1 MTQTL
6 YQNLNSN
13 IEKFLKKNQK
23 IVVGVSGGQDSCVLL
38 NLLLKS
44 DLNLK
49 IYVCHFNHMIR
60 GNSSDS
66 DQTFVQKICQKN
78 SIPFYTKKFDILRAS
93 RLLKA
98 GIEVTGR
105 SYRKRFFEEVATKT
119 NSSLIVLGHHNNDQ
133 IETFLMRLIRGSS
146 PKGLTSMSILEGI
159 YFRPLLDITKVQ
171 IEEYSKNN
179 NISWVQDE
187 TNSDESFTRNNIRKN
202 LVPFFFKLNPN
213 FDKTLKNNLRHISEQ
228 NTFIDSHIKLLKKE
242 FLLHT
247 GNNDFILSL
256 KKFNKLS
263 MFEKKELLFSFLSS
277 KVGKETFISFKNI
290 TDIVA
295 LASSKNASGKFFLTS
310 KIQIQKGYDFLFVQL
325 DESTNNVYD
334 IEINSEGSWEDK
346 DLIVQINKSQKT
358 NAKFFNFSNNKINIK
373 VRNFRN
379 GDKIRIKNSYE
390 KKLQDIFVDHKVPKF
405 IRSKLPVF
413 ETNGEIFYVYGLNVD
428 TAFFTDKIN
437 QDSIGI
443 SVYNKN
449 LNKLIDAVNL

>member
-38 NLLLKS
+38 DLLLKS

-49 IYVCHFNHMIR
+49 LHVCHFNHMIR
-60 GNSSDS
+60 GNSSDY
-66 DQTFVQKICQKN
+66 DQTFVRNICQKN

-105 SYRKRFFEEVATKT
+105 SYRKKFFEEIANKT
-119 NSSLIVLGHHNNDQ
+119 NSSFIVLGHHNNDQ

-146 PKGLTSMSILEGI
+146 SKGLTSMSILEGC
-159 YFRPLLDITKVQ
+159 YLRPLLHVTKVEIQ
-171 IEEYSKNN
+171 EYCKANY
-179 NISWVQDE
+179 ISWVEDE
-187 TNSDESFTRNNIRKN
+187 TNSDESYTRNNIRKN
-202 LVPFFFKLNPN
+202 LVPFFLKLNPN
-213 FDKTLKNNLRHISEQ
+213 FDQTLKNNLRHISEQ
-228 NTFIDSHIKLLKKE
+228 NTFIDSHIKSLEKKL
-242 FLLHT
+242 LLHIDD
-247 GNNDFILSL
+247 NNFILPL

-263 MFEKKELLFSFLSS
+263 MFERKELLFNFFSN
-277 KVGKETFISFKNI
+277 KIGKETFVSFKNI
-290 TDIVA
+290 TDMVA
-295 LASSKNASGKFFLTS
+295 LASSKNASGKFFLTRQV
-310 KIQIQKGYDFLFVQL
+310 QIQKGYDFLFIQL
-325 DESTNNVYD
+325 NESINNKYD

-346 DLIVQINKSQKT
+346 DLIVQINKSQNT
-358 NAKFFNFSNNKINIK
+358 NAKFFNFSTNKINIK
-373 VRNFRN
+373 VRNFKN
-379 GDKIRIKNSYE
+379 GDRIRIKNSYE
-390 KKLQDIFVDHKVPKF
+390 KKLQDIFVDNKVPQF
-405 IRSKLPVF
+405 IRPKLPVF

-437 QDSIGI
+437 QNSIGI

-449 LNKLIDAVNL
+449 LSKLIEAVNL

>member
-1 MTQTL
+1 M
-6 YQNLNSN
+6 
-13 IEKFLKKNQK
+13 
-23 IVVGVSGGQDSCVLL
+23 C
-38 NLLLKS
+38 
-44 DLNLK
+44 
-49 IYVCHFNHMIR
+49 IR
-60 GNSSDS
+60 D
-66 DQTFVQKICQKN
+66 
-78 SIPFYTKKFDILRAS
+78 R
-93 RLLKA
+93 
-98 GIEVTGR
+98 
-105 SYRKRFFEEVATKT
+105 
-119 NSSLIVLGHHNNDQ
+119 
-133 IETFLMRLIRGSS
+133 
-146 PKGLTSMSILEGI
+146 PKGLTSMSILEGV
-159 YFRPLLDITKVQ
+159 YLRPLLDVAKVQ
-171 IEEYSKNN
+171 IEEYSRSN

-187 TNSDESFTRNNIRKN
+187 TNSDESYTRNNIRKN

-213 FDKTLKNNLRHISEQ
+213 FDQTLKNNLRHMSEQ

-346 DLIVQINKSQKT
+346 DLIVQINKSQNT

-428 TAFFTDKIN
+428 L
-437 QDSIGI
+437 S
-443 SVYNKN
+443 
-449 LNKLIDAVNL
+449 LIHICRCRRRLRCRSRWSPYH

>member
-38 NLLLKS
+38 DLLLKS

-49 IYVCHFNHMIR
+49 VHVCHFNHMVR

-66 DQTFVQKICQKN
+66 DESFVRNICEKN
-78 SIPFYTKKFDILRAS
+78 SIPFYIKKFNVLRAS

-105 SYRKRFFEEVATKT
+105 LYRKKFFEEIAYKT
-119 NSSLIVLGHHNNDQ
+119 NSSFIVLGHHNNDQ

-146 PKGLTSMSILEGI
+146 SKGLTSMSVLEGW
-159 YFRPLLDITKVQ
+159 YLRPLLDVTKVE
-171 IEEYSKNN
+171 IEEYSKSNC
-179 NISWVQDE
+179 ISWVQDE
-187 TNSDESFTRNNIRKN
+187 SNFDESYTRNNIRKN

-213 FDKTLKNNLRHISEQ
+213 FDQTLKNNLRHISEQ
-228 NTFIDSHIKLLKKE
+228 NAFIDTHIKSLEKKLLMQID
-242 FLLHT
+242 H
-247 GNNDFILSL
+247 NDFILPL

-263 MFEKKELLFSFLSS
+263 IFEKKELLFNFLSN
-277 KVGKETFISFKNI
+277 KVGKETFVSFKNI
-290 TDIVA
+290 SDIVA

-310 KIQIQKGYDFLFVQL
+310 QIQIQKGYDFLFL
-325 DESTNNVYD
+325 ELNESINNQYN

-346 DLIVQINKSQKT
+346 DLIVQINKSQNT

-373 VRNFRN
+373 VRNFKN
-379 GDKIRIKNSYE
+379 GDKIKIKNSYE
-390 KKLQDIFVDHKVPKF
+390 KKLQDIFVDSKVPQF

-413 ETNGEIFYVYGLNVD
+413 ETNGEIFYVYGLDVD

-437 QDSIGI
+437 KNSIGI

-449 LNKLIDAVNL
+449 LLKLIEAINL

>member
-38 NLLLKS
+38 DLLLKS

-49 IYVCHFNHMIR
+49 LHVCHFNHMIR
-60 GNSSDS
+60 GNSSDY
-66 DQTFVQKICQKN
+66 DQTFVRNICQKN

-105 SYRKRFFEEVATKT
+105 SYRKKFFEEIANKT
-119 NSSLIVLGHHNNDQ
+119 NSSFIVLGHHNNDQ

-146 PKGLTSMSILEGI
+146 SKGLASMSILEGC
-159 YFRPLLDITKVQ
+159 YLRPLLDVTKVEIQ
-171 IEEYSKNN
+171 EYCKANY
-179 NISWVQDE
+179 ISWVEDE
-187 TNSDESFTRNNIRKN
+187 TNSDESYTRNNIRKN

-213 FDKTLKNNLRHISEQ
+213 FDQTLKNNLRHISEQ
-228 NTFIDSHIKLLKKE
+228 NTFIDSHIKSLEKKL
-242 FLLHT
+242 LLHIDD
-247 GNNDFILSL
+247 NNFILPL

-263 MFEKKELLFSFLSS
+263 MFERKELLFNFFSN
-277 KVGKETFISFKNI
+277 KIGEETFVSFKNI
-290 TDIVA
+290 TDMVA
-295 LASSKNASGKFFLTS
+295 LASSKNASGKFFLTRQV
-310 KIQIQKGYDFLFVQL
+310 QIQKGYDFLFIQL
-325 DESTNNVYD
+325 NESINNKYD

-346 DLIVQINKSQKT
+346 DLIVQINKSQNT
-358 NAKFFNFSNNKINIK
+358 NAKFFNFSTNKINIK
-373 VRNFRN
+373 VRNFKN
-379 GDKIRIKNSYE
+379 GDRIRIKNSYE
-390 KKLQDIFVDHKVPKF
+390 KKLQDIFVDNKVPQF
-405 IRSKLPVF
+405 IRPKLPVF

-437 QDSIGI
+437 QNSIGI

-449 LNKLIDAVNL
+449 LSKLIEAVNL